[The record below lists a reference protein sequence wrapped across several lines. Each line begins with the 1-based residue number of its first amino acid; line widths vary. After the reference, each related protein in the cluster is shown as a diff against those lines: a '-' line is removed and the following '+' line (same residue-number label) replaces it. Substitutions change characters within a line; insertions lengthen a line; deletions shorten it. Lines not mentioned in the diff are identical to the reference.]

1 MSPGPGNHLGPAFP
15 ARQVKPEDHMHANR
29 PSRTRRAIAAVLL
42 TLALLGGGIPAATGA
57 NAKPCLVDC
66 NQDLEYPDS
75 HMA

>member
-1 MSPGPGNHLGPAFP
+1 
-15 ARQVKPEDHMHANR
+15 MHANR